1 MDKYRLLSI
10 MAGKGITQTKLSQ
23 EIRMSKNSLS
33 EKINGKRK
41 FNSDEIIAICNALAI
56 NDNDIKAQIFLS

>member
-1 MDKYRLLSI
+1 MNKYRLLSI

-23 EIRMSKNSLS
+23 EIKMSKNSLS

-41 FNSDEIIAICNALAI
+41 FNSDEIIAICKALEI
-56 NDNDIKAQIFLS
+56 NDNETKVQIFLN